1 MKGMGGKRREGGG
14 KMRGTEG
21 KVREGKGGQDPAKL
35 GWKSMLLL
43 RETSAEKSFQSQTM
57 SVNGE

>member
-1 MKGMGGKRREGGG
+1 
-14 KMRGTEG
+14 MRGTEG

-43 RETSAEKSFQSQTM
+43 RETSAEKSFQSQNETFQ
-57 SVNGE
+57 NDECQR